1 MLPKQEPTAELSQS
15 SPEVVLIRRP
25 VWVHVVA
32 AALCGGDPT
41 VNITALE
48 LAAAPIAGARA
59 TPQAP
64 AGAERRS
71 SPRVLYSRGQGYRE
85 TSLLH

>member
-1 MLPKQEPTAELSQS
+1 MHPKQEPKAELSQS
-15 SPEVVLIRRP
+15 SPEVVLIRKP
-25 VWVHVVA
+25 MWAHVVA

-41 VNITALE
+41 VNITALG
-48 LAAAPIAGARA
+48 LAAVPIGGTRA

-64 AGAERRS
+64 AGAERS
-71 SPRVLYSRGQGYRE
+71 SPLVLYSRGQGYRE

>member
-1 MLPKQEPTAELSQS
+1 MHPKQEPKAELSQS

-64 AGAERRS
+64 AGAERS